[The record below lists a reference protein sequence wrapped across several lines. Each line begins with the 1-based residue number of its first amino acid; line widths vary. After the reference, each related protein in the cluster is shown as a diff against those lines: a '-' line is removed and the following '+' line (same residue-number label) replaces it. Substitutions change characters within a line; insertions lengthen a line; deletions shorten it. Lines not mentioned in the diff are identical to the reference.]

1 MMSTRKPGRIALMT
15 VHVLGSIFKGTKVFC
30 KIAGTVGKII
40 YMIPVQKYAIAFW
53 EGLSTEKNA
62 ERKRNETILST
73 TRSNNKKSIGFVFQL
88 TLQ

>member
-1 MMSTRKPGRIALMT
+1 ME
-15 VHVLGSIFKGTKVFC
+15 
-30 KIAGTVGKII
+30 KII
-40 YMIPVQKYAIAFW
+40 YMITVQKYYIAFW
-53 EGLSTEKNA
+53 ERLSTKKNA